1 VGKKGA
7 LFPFHSIRTERIVLS
22 HSLRS
27 LALRPVGQ
35 RPPHT
40 SIPVQDGRETSR
52 DLKQMEED
60 EEEMERAN
68 AEVLQMQQRM
78 MEGVLGYPFPF
89 LLFHPT
95 TFSFR
100 RPR

>member
-1 VGKKGA
+1 MGKKGA
-7 LFPFHSIRTERIVLS
+7 LFPLHSIRTESTVLS
-22 HSLRS
+22 HSLPS

-78 MEGVLGYPFPF
+78 MEGASGCPFPV
-89 LLFHPT
+89 LPFHPL